1 MGRFSTKVGCKV
13 IVLSGAS
20 GGVGR
25 QIIPSLIEIDE
36 VIGIYNNHPIEPQF
50 DYLNFTGAKLDL
62 TSSLNISKFIIN
74 HQKILQNI
82 TLVHCAAAKKDG
94 LLINYK
100 DSDWVD
106 LMDVNLKANFLLT
119 KALLPIMIKNGW
131 GRIIHI
137 SSVAGQQGSIGAAPY
152 GASKMALIGLSR
164 GIAKEYAKFGI
175 TSNVIELGYFEFG
188 LFNALS
194 DLVKAQLLEQI
205 PSRKLG
211 DTKNIFNCIQFLMQ
225 SDYVNGSTINI
236 YGGI

>member
-1 MGRFSTKVGCKV
+1 MGCLSVKVGREV

-25 QIIPSLIEIDE
+25 QVLPSLTEIDD
-36 VIGIYNNHPIEPQF
+36 VIGIYNNHAIEPQIES
-50 DYLNFTGAKLDL
+50 LSFTGAKVDL
-62 TSSLNISKFIIN
+62 TSSLSISEFIKN
-74 HQKILQNI
+74 NQKILQNI
-82 TLVHCAAAKKDG
+82 TLVHCAVAKTDG

-100 DSDWVD
+100 ESDWVD

-119 KALLPIMIKNGW
+119 KALLPIMVKNGW
-131 GRIIHI
+131 GRIVHI
-137 SSVAGQQGSIGAAPY
+137 SSVAGQQGAIGAVPY

-188 LFNALS
+188 LFNSLP

-236 YGGI
+236 DGGI